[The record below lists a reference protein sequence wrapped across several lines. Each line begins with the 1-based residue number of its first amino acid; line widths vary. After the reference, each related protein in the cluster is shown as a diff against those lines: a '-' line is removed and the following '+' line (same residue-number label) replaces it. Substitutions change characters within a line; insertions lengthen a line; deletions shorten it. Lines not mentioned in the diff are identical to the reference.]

1 MMKYYIYDGTEM
13 KLVVR
18 NRERGASL
26 VVVLGLLV
34 LLLFLLFSLS
44 YLVLIE
50 GQSGNFYGRQVQAR
64 YDAGLANGTA
74 AAVAETATSAT
85 IASSRQILTQAND
98 LQQQTGVIENVDDLS
113 GRVNLNYVKDA
124 EAFDRF
130 VRSILESPSESG
142 DVADNVK
149 NAQSHVSV
157 EVAASDKAA
166 TRDSA
171 TERVQNSANNR
182 VFPAYG
188 RMLVSLLDACRE
200 VGKQDDSK
208 ASLKVTASEVAAAK
222 DEDGEYVDVSSADST
237 PPMFVNDAEPLL
249 SLGDATHA
257 VGNYPAPFS
266 ADEMARLRPYVTVV
280 SQTPEVYSLASGAH
294 GSRLTT
300 DHASDDPIGVWQAL
314 AEAFPDKNERLLM
327 QFAANIIDYFDDN
340 TTPTVMYTNKDKSL
354 DKAVIGVEATA
365 LITEVYADSATAAVK
380 GDSGQFVEL
389 YNPWGRNL
397 SLAGWQLEVY
407 GLDGVLSSQVSVS
420 ANLPAG
426 GVLVVTDLFRKTGES
441 GDGLFDIFG
450 VQPDGHL
457 YNVYEAGGLDLPD
470 FGGYVVLRNKVGDL
484 IDVMSYGPVNGLDS
498 MISWQRS
505 DPTVRV
511 SATSSATPFAIPAL
525 MDSGKQHYIRSMA
538 SMRLE
543 HGDKGCSSPL
553 DLLRV
558 NSGFA
563 DPSSRQFRL
572 WQMPVYNS
580 KATGDDAKLNF
591 DQTVAELFVAGT
603 AIVVEDVE
611 TSSVYTRGKLNV
623 NTCRPQA
630 LLSLDARGAD
640 GQLVLT
646 PQLWKRLTAEKAQG
660 DGAGSNPYRCVTDFV
675 CAVIPSISNESDF
688 SAAVRLLDCV
698 TVSSASYAASVEALS
713 KSSKTSEV
721 SGKQNLIILGGAG
734 GSPEVSSVVS
744 EW

>member
-1 MMKYYIYDGTEM
+1 M

-280 SQTPEVYSLASGAH
+280 SQTPEVYS
-294 GSRLTT
+294 
-300 DHASDDPIGVWQAL
+300 
-314 AEAFPDKNERLLM
+314 
-327 QFAANIIDYFDDN
+327 
-340 TTPTVMYTNKDKSL
+340 
-354 DKAVIGVEATA
+354 
-365 LITEVYADSATAAVK
+365 
-380 GDSGQFVEL
+380 
-389 YNPWGRNL
+389 
-397 SLAGWQLEVY
+397 
-407 GLDGVLSSQVSVS
+407 
-420 ANLPAG
+420 
-426 GVLVVTDLFRKTGES
+426 
-441 GDGLFDIFG
+441 
-450 VQPDGHL
+450 
-457 YNVYEAGGLDLPD
+457 
-470 FGGYVVLRNKVGDL
+470 
-484 IDVMSYGPVNGLDS
+484 
-498 MISWQRS
+498 
-505 DPTVRV
+505 
-511 SATSSATPFAIPAL
+511 
-525 MDSGKQHYIRSMA
+525 
-538 SMRLE
+538 
-543 HGDKGCSSPL
+543 
-553 DLLRV
+553 
-558 NSGFA
+558 
-563 DPSSRQFRL
+563 
-572 WQMPVYNS
+572 
-580 KATGDDAKLNF
+580 
-591 DQTVAELFVAGT
+591 
-603 AIVVEDVE
+603 
-611 TSSVYTRGKLNV
+611 
-623 NTCRPQA
+623 
-630 LLSLDARGAD
+630 
-640 GQLVLT
+640 
-646 PQLWKRLTAEKAQG
+646 
-660 DGAGSNPYRCVTDFV
+660 
-675 CAVIPSISNESDF
+675 
-688 SAAVRLLDCV
+688 
-698 TVSSASYAASVEALS
+698 
-713 KSSKTSEV
+713 
-721 SGKQNLIILGGAG
+721 
-734 GSPEVSSVVS
+734 
-744 EW
+744 